1 MSKLLHDPITL
12 TDIEEY
18 LANYADFS
26 FELRVLKE
34 LTGLNL
40 QCQHGG
46 TYDDPVTGKSREF
59 DIRALSKKT
68 YRHQSRRMI
77 IRVHLSVECKNL
89 RDNFPLVLHCMKRKK
104 NESYNELIYTSDP
117 EKRYESGSMTAAL
130 DSNVKSVRAV
140 KLPLYPEGEYVA
152 KSADQIGRRTDRTI
166 IANDG
171 GVFEKIS
178 QAINSSR
185 DLISAA
191 NNLDADE
198 KTEFLTFVCP
208 VLVIPDSTLWQVRYS
223 DDGARMGPPEPI
235 KHVTYFIGKE
245 WSVGTHLQRL
255 SYSISHLE
263 VLTFSEIN
271 NFVTQY
277 LIGYV
282 NLIYDEVNWG
292 ELPS

>member
-1 MSKLLHDPITL
+1 MSKLPHDPITT

-18 LANYADFS
+18 LANYADFT

-34 LTGLNL
+34 LTDLNL

-68 YRHQSRRMI
+68 SRHESRRTL
-77 IRVHLSVECKNL
+77 IRVHLSVECKSL
-89 RDNFPLVLHCMKRKK
+89 RDNFPLILHCLKRKK
-104 NESYNELIYTSDP
+104 NESYNEFIYTSDP
-117 EKRYESGSMTAAL
+117 EKRYESGSMVAAL
-130 DSNVKSVRAV
+130 ESNVKSIRAV
-140 KLPLYPEGEYVA
+140 KLTLYPEGEYVA
-152 KSADQIGRRTDRTI
+152 KSADQIGRRNDRTI

-178 QAINSSR
+178 QAINSST

-191 NNLDADE
+191 NDLDTDE

-208 VLVIPDSTLWQVRYS
+208 VLVVPDSTLWQVRYS
-223 DDGARMGPPEPI
+223 DDGARMGPPEPV

-245 WSVGTHLQRL
+245 WSVGTNLQRL

-277 LIGYV
+277 LAGYV
-282 NLIYDEVNWG
+282 NLIYDEVSWG

>member
-1 MSKLLHDPITL
+1 MNKLLHDPITL

-18 LANYADFS
+18 LANYADFT

-59 DIRALSKKT
+59 DIRALS
-68 YRHQSRRMI
+68 
-77 IRVHLSVECKNL
+77 IRTCPYKSQRTLIRLHLSVECKNL
-89 RDNFPLVLHCMKRKK
+89 RDNFPLVLHCLKRKK

-117 EKRYESGSMTAAL
+117 EKRYESVSVGPAL
-130 DSNVKSVRAV
+130 ESNVKSIRAV
-140 KLPLYPEGEYVA
+140 KLTLYPEGEYVA
-152 KSADQIGRRTDRTI
+152 KSADQIGRRSDRTI

-171 GVFEKIS
+171 SVFEKIS

-191 NNLDADE
+191 NDLEADE

-208 VLVIPDSTLWQVRYS
+208 VLVVPDSTLWQVRYS
-223 DDGARMGPPEPI
+223 DDGARTGPPEPV

-245 WSVGTHLQRL
+245 WSVGSNLQRL

-263 VLTFSEIN
+263 ILTFSEIN
-271 NFVTQY
+271 NFVTEY
-277 LIGYV
+277 LTSYL
-282 NLIYDEVNWG
+282 NSIYDEVNWG
-292 ELPS
+292 GLPS

>member
-1 MSKLLHDPITL
+1 MSKLLHDPITH

-18 LANYADFS
+18 LANYADFT

-59 DIRALSKKT
+59 DIRALSKRT
-68 YRHQSRRMI
+68 CRHQSRRTL

-89 RDNFPLVLHCMKRKK
+89 RDNFPLILHCLKRKK

-117 EKRYESGSMTAAL
+117 EKRYESGSLTAAL
-130 DSNVKSVRAV
+130 ESHVKSIRAV
-140 KLPLYPEGEYVA
+140 KLTLYPEGEYVA
-152 KSADQIGRRTDRTI
+152 KSADQIGRRSDRTI

-191 NNLDADE
+191 NDLDADE

-223 DDGARMGPPEPI
+223 DDGARTGPPEPV

-245 WSVGTHLQRL
+245 WSVGPNLQRQ

-263 VLTFSEIN
+263 ILTFSEIN

-277 LIGYV
+277 LTSYV
-282 NLIYDEVNWG
+282 NSIYDEVEYG
-292 ELPS
+292 DLPS